1 MEAGPGDF
9 VSCINLMD
17 EHGLLRKRGGMRI
30 LESYGNWVTSGFY
43 TGWGTTTEPTS
54 VSTGA
59 VSPSSSHRYLY
70 VGGGS
75 VFYQFHVHGTCVY
88 DAWSTVLA
96 EQKDLH
102 KSIVIQYWNGSAW
115 TAVNTAVLLNGT
127 TGRGGVA
134 DLFRPQHSS
143 GIHILAPYMA
153 FKDGT
158 SGTTTG
164 FQVRGRIKPP
174 SDWATKTING
184 KTLYWLR
191 IAILNAAQTS
201 ATSDASSS
209 RFTTTEHTML
219 CVLPFQD
226 RRGTPH
232 LFTVWR
238 YSDAVLKYV
247 LDGTTLTASDGLEPD
262 GSAAMFNDATR
273 VFAYYDSSTDR
284 IIGYVEGHT
293 WFYATALNNG
303 EIYSLAADDTGTDT
317 PYRSVIGGLRS
328 VIPPGTV
335 ACTHDDRI
343 WTADGQKAVYSSP
356 GPFKDIWP
364 NDNELFIADDRGNVT
379 AMVSVGGVLG
389 IFKRDAI
396 WVAQGDGSADG
407 YAAYRLPGNVGCVAP
422 KSLAVSGDVA
432 YFLAEDGVYRFDG
445 QSVQKLSKRID
456 GYFSGGWSSSP
467 ERAIGVWHPQ
477 LNQYRLFYPGPQ
489 APPWVCTHALY
500 CCAAEQGGFTFWPQ
514 GPKDARY
521 DEGFNATVVV
531 RDDSRAAPRMLLGDR
546 YGNLWV
552 MDTGPWEGAHQ
563 VRFDAVTHRMNL
575 GTAQRYLLRWVT
587 PVTPT
592 EAYQPWTLAVWP
604 DGHSGDK
611 QTLAPNQSGDS
622 SALGFHGQASIE
634 EFDGAQTYAVNQ
646 ERASGPPQSVEV
658 MGRFIQMQMADSTTY
673 GSANP
678 WALDAIEIEARPF
691 ARAG

>member
-9 VSCINLMD
+9 ASCINLMD

-54 VSTGA
+54 VSTGTTT
-59 VSPSSSHRYLY
+59 PSASHRYLY
-70 VGGGS
+70 FGGS
-75 VFYQFHVHGTCVY
+75 TTFYQFHVYGEGVC
-88 DAWSTVLA
+88 DAWATVLP
-96 EQKDLH
+96 EWKNLH
-102 KSIVIQYWNGSAW
+102 GIVVQYWNGSAW
-115 TAVNTAVLLNGT
+115 TSVNASVTT
-127 TGRGGVA
+127 TGNGGVA
-134 DLFRPQHSS
+134 DLFTPQYV
-143 GIHILAPYMA
+143 GGRTVVAPFMGWS
-153 FKDGT
+153 DGT
-158 SGTTTG
+158 NSVVEGY
-164 FQVRGRIKPP
+164 QVRGRIKPP
-174 SDWATKTING
+174 SDWATKAING
-184 KTLYWLR
+184 QTKYWLR
-191 IAILNAAQTS
+191 LAVLNAQQTGAS
-201 ATSDASSS
+201 ATASSS
-209 RFTTTEHTML
+209 RFTTTEHTLL

-262 GSAAMFNDATR
+262 GSAAMFNEATR
-273 VFAYYDSSTDR
+273 VWAYYDSSTDR

-303 EIYSLAADDTGTDT
+303 EIYSLEADDVGTNT

-343 WTADGQKAVYSSP
+343 FTADGQKVVYSSP
-356 GPFKDIWP
+356 GPYKDIWP

-407 YAAYRLPGNVGCVAP
+407 YSAYRLPGNVGCVAP
-422 KSLAVSGDVA
+422 RSLAVSGDVA

-456 GYFSGGWSSSP
+456 GIFNRGWSSCA
-467 ERAIGVWHPQ
+467 ERAIGVWHPT

-500 CCAAEQGGFTFWPQ
+500 CCAAEEGGFTFWPQ
-514 GPKDARY
+514 GPYDVEI
-521 DEGFNATVVV
+521 DEGFNATAVV
-531 RDDSRAAPRMLLGDR
+531 RDDSRAVPRMLLGDR

-552 MDTGPWEGAHQ
+552 MDTGPYDGAYQ
-563 VRFDAVTHRMNL
+563 VRHTGTTHRMNL
-575 GTAQRYLLRWVT
+575 GTAQRYLMRWIT

-592 EAYQPWTLAVWP
+592 EACQQWTLSMWP
-604 DGHSGDK
+604 DGHAGDK
-611 QTLAPNQSGDS
+611 QTVSPYLSGDTS
-622 SALGFHGQASIE
+622 LTGYHRQTGVT
-634 EFDGAQTYAVNQ
+634 TYAGTETFAVAQ
-646 ERASGPPQSVEV
+646 ERTSGPPQSVEV
-658 MGRFIQMQMADSTTY
+658 LGRFIQMQVSDT
-673 GSANP
+673 SANP